1 MIEVITD
8 QGSGFACI
16 TFDDHDSLDKTVTQK
31 CHTVHGHNYEMT
43 SQEDEVVW
51 KLVVVIQVFLVAMA
65 SLVKGKI
72 AVVMLVWVVG
82 TGSR

>member
-1 MIEVITD
+1 
-8 QGSGFACI
+8 
-16 TFDDHDSLDKTVTQK
+16 
-31 CHTVHGHNYEMT
+31 
-43 SQEDEVVW
+43 VVW

-65 SLVKGKI
+65 SLVMGKI